1 MRTSRSPI
9 CVAPSA
15 FPFSNNLQPSRT
27 MNPRHLLPPLLAA
40 AVAWPAGLAWR
51 TLGQWPHGA
60 LRLLASLPML
70 AALAWGGMAWGW
82 MFWWW

>member
-9 CVAPSA
+9 CAAPSA

-40 AVAWPAGLAWR
+40 ALLVAYVAVLKYMAEKPVDV
-51 TLGQWPHGA
+51 TQTDA
-60 LRLLASLPML
+60 LERAQGR
-70 AALAWGGMAWGW
+70 AAEALIEGGRS
-82 MFWWW
+82 